1 MLGLENK
8 IEKAKMGGL
17 TDDVRYS
24 IKTKSFNKIEPKIS
38 REIKNIP
45 GQEKIEEKIYDITK
59 VKIKDPIN
67 LKSEHLFDVLFRTD
81 NLDQNLTTPTSP
93 PAQ

>member
-67 LKSEHLFDVLFRTD
+67 LKSEHLCDV
-81 NLDQNLTTPTSP
+81 
-93 PAQ
+93 

>member
-1 MLGLENK
+1 MSPDTSQLTRHLPLLGLENK
-8 IEKAKMGGL
+8 IEKAKIGGL
-17 TDDVRYS
+17 NDDVRYS

-59 VKIKDPIN
+59 VKTKEMMVIDPIT
-67 LKSEHLFDVLFRTD
+67 V
-81 NLDQNLTTPTSP
+81 TSVV
-93 PAQ
+93 

>member
-1 MLGLENK
+1 M
-8 IEKAKMGGL
+8 GL

-45 GQEKIEEKIYDITK
+45 GQEKVEEKIYDITK
-59 VKIKDPIN
+59 VK
-67 LKSEHLFDVLFRTD
+67 
-81 NLDQNLTTPTSP
+81 
-93 PAQ
+93 

>member
-1 MLGLENK
+1 M
-8 IEKAKMGGL
+8 GL

-45 GQEKIEEKIYDITK
+45 GQEKVEEKIYDITK
-59 VKIKDPIN
+59 VKTKDPIN
-67 LKSEHLFDVLFRTD
+67 LKSEHLFVCLERTIGI
-81 NLDQNLTTPTSP
+81 
-93 PAQ
+93 

>member
-1 MLGLENK
+1 
-8 IEKAKMGGL
+8 MGGL
-17 TDDVRYS
+17 NDDVRYS

-67 LKSEHLFDVLFRTD
+67 LKSEHLLSVDVLLRTG
-81 NLDQNLTTPTSP
+81 NLDQNLRTPTSRL
-93 PAQ
+93 AQ